1 MAFEKQNLNYAKE
14 YSQALAQAYPYVLY
28 FGALW
33 NAVKDDVKFLRND
46 TVILPSLSV
55 KGRKN
60 GDRDSIGTFGR
71 NFNNDEE
78 PKKLKTHRTW
88 DTLIHPRDIDE
99 TNHVATIQNIT
110 KVMNEE
116 QKFPEM
122 DAEMITALYKLKNE
136 ISAITPGEVLTLAN
150 VLTKFDAMMDAMDE
164 KRVPSAGRL
173 LYADTYT
180 KTLIDTAKEAA
191 RNLSATD
198 TAVARKL
205 DRIGEVE
212 IIGVPTTAMKSA
224 YKFTDDGFEVQG
236 DEYEKTTDAAV
247 VTGKTYYTRSGSEGA
262 YVYTV
267 VAEPSTDSIANYY
280 EKTVEAAK
288 DVKMILIH
296 PSVVIPVISY
306 DFAQL
311 GAPSSLSQGKW
322 TYFEESFEDVFIYN
336 KKHDAI
342 QFYIE
347 QSA

>member
-1 MAFEKQNLNYAKE
+1 MPFEKTGLNYAKE
-14 YSQALAQAYPYVLY
+14 YSQALAQAYPYTLF

-33 NAVKDDVKFLRND
+33 NATKPDVKFLRND

-60 GDRDSIGTFGR
+60 GDRDSIGSFGR

-136 ISAITPGEVLTLAN
+136 IESITEDEVLTLAN
-150 VLTKFDAMMDAMDE
+150 VLTKFDAMMDKMDE
-164 KRVPSAGRL
+164 ARVPAAGRL
-173 LYADTYT
+173 LYADTPT

-191 RNLSATD
+191 RNLSALD
-198 TAVARKL
+198 TAVSRSL

-212 IIGVPTTAMKSA
+212 VIGVPKSAMKSA
-224 YKFTDDGFEVQG
+224 YIFTDDGFEVAT
-236 DEYEKTTDAAV
+236 DVYELSQDTSV
-247 VTGKTYYTRSGSEGA
+247 QSGKNYYTKSGET
-262 YVYTV
+262 YTKV
-267 VAEPSTDSIANYY
+267 ESPTGNPSTSSYY
-280 EKTVEAAK
+280 EKMQEGAK
-288 DVKMILIH
+288 DVKMLLIH
-296 PSVVIPVISY
+296 PSVVIPVIAY

-336 KKHDAI
+336 KKHNAI
-342 QFYIE
+342 QFYVE
-347 QSA
+347 QTA

>member
-1 MAFEKQNLNYAKE
+1 MAFEKTGLNYAKE

-33 NAVKDDVKFLRND
+33 NAVKPDVKFLRND

-122 DAEMITALYKLKNE
+122 DAEMITALYALKN
-136 ISAITPGEVLTLAN
+136 AIESITEGDVLTLQN
-150 VLTKFDAMMDAMDE
+150 VLAKFDALMDKMDE
-164 KRVPSAGRL
+164 ARVPAAGRL
-173 LYADTYT
+173 LYCDTYT
-180 KTLIDTAKEAA
+180 KTLIDTAKEAGRMLA
-191 RNLSATD
+191 ATD
-198 TAVARKL
+198 TAVARSL

-212 IIGVPTTAMKSA
+212 VIGVPTTAMKSA
-224 YKFTDDGFEVQG
+224 YKFTDDGFEVQA
-236 DEYEKTTDAAV
+236 DEYEKSTDTTV
-247 VTGKTYYTRSGSEGA
+247 VTGKTYYTKAGD
-262 YVYTV
+262 VYTA
-267 VAEPSTDSIANYY
+267 VAEPTGNPSTSNYY
-280 EKTVEAAK
+280 EKVVEAAK
-288 DVKMILIH
+288 DVKMMLIH
-296 PSVVIPVISY
+296 PSAVIPVISY

-322 TYFEESFEDVFIYN
+322 TYFEESFEDVFIFN
-336 KKHDAI
+336 KKHAGI

-347 QSA
+347 NNA

>member
-1 MAFEKQNLNYAKE
+1 MPFEKTGLNYAKE
-14 YSQALAQAYPYVLY
+14 YSQALAQAYPYTLF

-33 NAVKDDVKFLRND
+33 NATKPDVKFLRND

-60 GDRDSIGTFGR
+60 GDRDSIGSFGR
-71 NFNNDEE
+71 NFNNNEE

-122 DAEMITALYKLKNE
+122 DAEMITALYALKNE
-136 ISAITPGEVLTLAN
+136 IENITEDDVLTLAN
-150 VLTKFDAMMDAMDE
+150 VLTKFDAMMDKMDE
-164 KRVPSAGRL
+164 ARVPAAGRL
-173 LYADTYT
+173 LYADTPT

-191 RNLSATD
+191 RNLSAQD
-198 TAVARKL
+198 TAVARSL

-212 IIGVPTTAMKSA
+212 IIGVPKSAMKSA
-224 YKFTDDGFEVQG
+224 YKFTDDGFEV
-236 DEYEKTTDAAV
+236 A
-247 VTGKTYYTRSGSEGA
+247 EG
-262 YVYTV
+262 
-267 VAEPSTDSIANYY
+267 
-280 EKTVEAAK
+280 AK
-288 DVKMILIH
+288 DVKMLLVH
-296 PSVVIPVISY
+296 TSAVIPVIAY

-336 KKHDAI
+336 KKHNAI

-347 QSA
+347 KTA

>member
-1 MAFEKQNLNYAKE
+1 MPFEKTGLNYAKE
-14 YSQALAQAYPYVLY
+14 YSQALAQAYPYTLF

-33 NAVKDDVKFLRND
+33 SAVKPDVKFLRND

-60 GDRDSIGTFGR
+60 GDRDSIGSFGR
-71 NFNNDEE
+71 NFNNEEE

-122 DAEMITALYKLKNE
+122 DAEMITALYSLKNE
-136 ISAITPGEVLTLAN
+136 IETITEDDVLTLAN
-150 VLTKFDAMMDAMDE
+150 VLTKFDAMMDKMDE
-164 KRVPSAGRL
+164 ARVPAAGRL
-173 LYADTYT
+173 LYADTPT

-191 RNLSATD
+191 RNLSAQD
-198 TAVARKL
+198 TAVARSL

-212 IIGVPTTAMKSA
+212 VIGVPKSAMKSA
-224 YKFTDDGFEVQG
+224 YNFTDDGF
-236 DEYEKTTDAAV
+236 
-247 VTGKTYYTRSGSEGA
+247 
-262 YVYTV
+262 TV
-267 VAEPSTDSIANYY
+267 ADT
-280 EKTVEAAK
+280 AK
-288 DVKMILIH
+288 DVKMILVH
-296 PSVVIPVISY
+296 PSAVIPVIAY

-322 TYFEESFEDVFIYN
+322 TYFEESFEDIFIYN
-336 KKHDAI
+336 KKHNAI

-347 QSA
+347 KTA

>member
-33 NAVKDDVKFLRND
+33 SAVKPDVKFLNNN

-55 KGRKN
+55 KGRGN
-60 GDRDSIGTFGR
+60 GDRDTIGSFSR
-71 NFNNDEE
+71 NFNNAEE
-78 PKKLKTHRTW
+78 TKVLKTHRTW

-99 TNHVATIQNIT
+99 TNHVASITNIT
-110 KVMNEE
+110 RVMNEE

-136 ISAITPGEVLTLAN
+136 QEAVIADDVLTVTN
-150 VLTKFDAMMDAMDE
+150 VLTKFDALMDKMDE
-164 KRVPSAGRL
+164 ARVPAAGRL

-198 TAVARKL
+198 TAVARSL

-212 IIGVPTTAMKSA
+212 VIGVPTSAMKSA
-224 YKFTDDGFEVQG
+224 YTFKETDGFEV
-236 DEYEKTTDAAV
+236 AV
-247 VTGKTYYTRSGSEGA
+247 G
-262 YVYTV
+262 
-267 VAEPSTDSIANYY
+267 
-280 EKTVEAAK
+280 AK
-288 DVKMILIH
+288 DVKMLLVH
-296 PSVVIPVISY
+296 PSAVIPVIAY
-306 DFAQL
+306 DFAEL
-311 GAPSSLSQGKW
+311 GAPSSLSKGKW
-322 TYFEESFEDVFIYN
+322 TYFEESFEDVFIFN
-336 KKHDAI
+336 KKHAGI

-347 QSA
+347 KSD

>member
-1 MAFEKQNLNYAKE
+1 MAFEKTGLNYAKE

-33 NAVKDDVKFLRND
+33 NAVKPDVEFLRND

-71 NFNNDEE
+71 NFNNEEE

-122 DAEMITALYKLKNE
+122 DAEMITALYSLKNAIE
-136 ISAITPGEVLTLAN
+136 AITEGDVLTLQN
-150 VLTKFDAMMDAMDE
+150 VLTKFDALMDKMDE
-164 KRVPSAGRL
+164 AKVPAAGRL
-173 LYADTYT
+173 LYCDTYT

-198 TAVARKL
+198 TAVARSL

-212 IIGVPTTAMKSA
+212 VIGVPTTAMKSA
-224 YKFTDDGFEVQG
+224 YKLTDDGFEVA
-236 DEYEKTTDAAV
+236 EDA
-247 VTGKTYYTRSGSEGA
+247 K
-262 YVYTV
+262 
-267 VAEPSTDSIANYY
+267 N
-280 EKTVEAAK
+280 
-288 DVKMILIH
+288 VKMMLIH
-296 PSVVIPVISY
+296 PSAVIPVISY

-322 TYFEESFEDVFIYN
+322 TYFEESFEDVFIFN
-336 KKHDAI
+336 KKHAGI

>member
-1 MAFEKQNLNYAKE
+1 MAFEKTGLNYAKE

-33 NAVKDDVKFLRND
+33 NAVKPDVKFLRND

-122 DAEMITALYKLKNE
+122 DAEIITALYSLKNAIE
-136 ISAITPGEVLTLAN
+136 AITEGDVLTLQN
-150 VLTKFDAMMDAMDE
+150 VLTKFDALMDKMDE
-164 KRVPSAGRL
+164 ARVPASGRL
-173 LYADTYT
+173 LYCDTYT

-198 TAVARKL
+198 TAVARSL

-224 YKFTDDGFEVQG
+224 FKFTDDGFEVQG
-236 DEYEKTTDAAV
+236 DEYEKTTDEAV
-247 VTGKTYYTRSGSEGA
+247 VTGKTYYTKNGDT
-262 YVYTV
+262 YTV
-267 VAEPSTDSIANYY
+267 VAEPSTASISTYY
-280 EKTVEAAK
+280 EKTAEAAK
-288 DVKMILIH
+288 DVKMMLIH
-296 PSVVIPVISY
+296 PSVVVPVISY

-322 TYFEESFEDVFIYN
+322 TYFEESFEDVFIFN
-336 KKHDAI
+336 KKHAGI

-347 QSA
+347 QNA

>member
-1 MAFEKQNLNYAKE
+1 MAFEKTNLNYAKE
-14 YSQALAQAYPYVLY
+14 YSQALAQAYPYTLY

-33 NAVKDDVKFLRND
+33 SAVKPDVKFLRND
-46 TVILPSLSV
+46 TVILPSLTV

-60 GDRDSIGTFGR
+60 GDRDSIGSFGR
-71 NFNNDEE
+71 NFNNAEE

-88 DTLIHPRDIDE
+88 DTLIHPRDIEE

-136 ISAITPGEVLTLAN
+136 IESITEDEVLSLWN
-150 VLTKFDAMMDAMDE
+150 VLTKFDALMDKMDE
-164 KRVPSAGRL
+164 KRVPAAGRL
-173 LYADTYT
+173 LYADTPT

-191 RNLSATD
+191 RNLSAQD
-198 TAVARKL
+198 TAVARSL

-212 IIGVPTTAMKSA
+212 VIGVPTTAMKSA
-224 YKFTDDGFEVQG
+224 YEFTDDGFN
-236 DEYEKTTDAAV
+236 
-247 VTGKTYYTRSGSEGA
+247 
-262 YVYTV
+262 
-267 VAEPSTDSIANYY
+267 VAG
-280 EKTVEAAK
+280 EAKA
-288 DVKMILIH
+288 VKMLLIH
-296 PSVVIPVISY
+296 PSAVIPVIAY

-347 QSA
+347 RNA

>member
-1 MAFEKQNLNYAKE
+1 MAFEKTGLNYAKE
-14 YSQALAQAYPYVLY
+14 YSQALAQAYPYTLF

-33 NAVKDDVKFLRND
+33 SAVKPDVKFLRND

-110 KVMNEE
+110 KTMNEE
-116 QKFPEM
+116 EKFPEM

-136 ISAITPGEVLTLAN
+136 IETITEGDVLTLAN
-150 VLTKFDAMMDAMDE
+150 VLTKFDAMMDKMDE
-164 KRVPSAGRL
+164 KRVSAAGRL

-191 RNLSATD
+191 RNLSAQD
-198 TAVARKL
+198 TTVARSL

-212 IIGVPTTAMKSA
+212 VIGVPTTAMKSA
-224 YKFTDDGFEVQG
+224 YNFTDDGFEVAS
-236 DEYEKTTDAAV
+236 DA
-247 VTGKTYYTRSGSEGA
+247 K
-262 YVYTV
+262 
-267 VAEPSTDSIANYY
+267 N
-280 EKTVEAAK
+280 
-288 DVKMILIH
+288 VKMILVH
-296 PSVVIPVISY
+296 PSAVIPVIAY

-322 TYFEESFEDVFIYN
+322 TYFEESFEDVFIFN

-347 QSA
+347 KQS

>member
-1 MAFEKQNLNYAKE
+1 MAFEKADLNYAKE
-14 YSQALAQAYPYVLY
+14 YSQALAQAYPYTLY

-33 NAVKDDVKFLRND
+33 NATKPDVTFLRND

-88 DTLIHPRDIDE
+88 DTLIHPREIDE

-110 KVMNEE
+110 KTMNEE

-122 DAEMITALYKLKNE
+122 DAEMITALYSLKNE
-136 ISAITPGEVLTLAN
+136 IEAIVEGDVLAVTN
-150 VLTKFDAMMDAMDE
+150 VLTKFDALMDKMDE
-164 KRVPSAGRL
+164 ARVPAAGRL
-173 LYADTYT
+173 LYCDTYT
-180 KTLIDTAKEAA
+180 KTLIDTAKEAS
-191 RNLSATD
+191 RNLSAQD
-198 TAVARKL
+198 TAIARKL

-224 YKFTDDGFEVQG
+224 YNFTDDGFEV
-236 DEYEKTTDAAV
+236 A
-247 VTGKTYYTRSGSEGA
+247 EG
-262 YVYTV
+262 
-267 VAEPSTDSIANYY
+267 
-280 EKTVEAAK
+280 AK
-288 DVKMILIH
+288 DVKMLLVH
-296 PSVVIPVISY
+296 PSAVIPIIAY

-322 TYFEESFEDVFIYN
+322 TYFEESFEDVFIFN
-336 KKHDAI
+336 KKHAGI
-342 QFYIE
+342 QFYVE
-347 QSA
+347 KTA

>member
-1 MAFEKQNLNYAKE
+1 MPFEKQGLNYAKE
-14 YSQALAQAYPYVLY
+14 YSQALAQAYPYTLY

-33 NAVKDDVKFLRND
+33 SAVKPDVKFLRND
-46 TVILPSLSV
+46 TVILPSLTV

-60 GDRDSIGTFGR
+60 GDRDSIGSFGR

-88 DTLIHPRDIDE
+88 DTLIHPRDIEE

-122 DAEMITALYKLKNE
+122 DAEMITSLYELKN
-136 ISAITPGEVLTLAN
+136 AIEAVKEGDPLALDTVLK
-150 VLTKFDAMMDAMDE
+150 VFDEMMDAMDE
-164 KRVPSAGRL
+164 ARVPAAGRL
-173 LYADTYT
+173 LYVDTPT
-180 KTLIDTAKEAA
+180 KTLIDTAKEAS

-198 TAVARKL
+198 TAIARKL

-212 IIGVPTTAMKSA
+212 IIGVPTSAMKSKYNFKA
-224 YKFTDDGFEVQG
+224 DDGFEV
-236 DEYEKTTDAAV
+236 
-247 VTGKTYYTRSGSEGA
+247 
-262 YVYTV
+262 
-267 VAEPSTDSIANYY
+267 AED
-280 EKTVEAAK
+280 AK
-288 DVKMILIH
+288 DVRMLLIH

-336 KKHDAI
+336 KKHQAI
-342 QFYIE
+342 QFYVE
-347 QSA
+347 KKTA

>member
-1 MAFEKQNLNYAKE
+1 MPFEKTGLNYAKE
-14 YSQALAQAYPYVLY
+14 YSQALAQAYPYTLF

-33 NAVKDDVKFLRND
+33 SAVKPDVKFLRND

-60 GDRDSIGTFGR
+60 GDRDSIGSFGR

-99 TNHVATIQNIT
+99 TNQVATIQNIT

-136 ISAITPGEVLTLAN
+136 IETITEDDVLTLAN
-150 VLTKFDAMMDAMDE
+150 VLTKFDAMMDKMDE
-164 KRVPSAGRL
+164 KRVPAAGRI
-173 LYADTYT
+173 LYADTPT
-180 KTLIDTAKEAA
+180 KTLIDTAKEASRSLSSQDTSIA
-191 RNLSATD
+191 RS
-198 TAVARKL
+198 L

-212 IIGVPTTAMKSA
+212 IIGVPNSAMKSA
-224 YKFTDDGFEVQG
+224 YKLTDDGYEV
-236 DEYEKTTDAAV
+236 EET
-247 VTGKTYYTRSGSEGA
+247 
-262 YVYTV
+262 
-267 VAEPSTDSIANYY
+267 
-280 EKTVEAAK
+280 AK
-288 DVKMILIH
+288 DVKMMLIH
-296 PSVVIPVISY
+296 PSAVIPVIAY

-311 GAPSSLSQGKW
+311 GAPTSLSQGKW

-347 QSA
+347 RKA

>member
-1 MAFEKQNLNYAKE
+1 MAFEKTGLNYAKE

-33 NAVKDDVKFLRND
+33 NAVKPDVKFLRND

-71 NFNNDEE
+71 NFNNEEE

-122 DAEMITALYKLKNE
+122 DAEMITALYSLKNAIE
-136 ISAITPGEVLTLAN
+136 AITEGDVLTLQN
-150 VLTKFDAMMDAMDE
+150 VLTKFDALMDKMDE
-164 KRVPSAGRL
+164 ARVPAAGRL
-173 LYADTYT
+173 LYCDTYT

-198 TAVARKL
+198 TAVARSL

-212 IIGVPTTAMKSA
+212 VIGVPTTAMKSA
-224 YKFTDDGFEVQG
+224 YKFTDDGFEVA
-236 DEYEKTTDAAV
+236 EDA
-247 VTGKTYYTRSGSEGA
+247 K
-262 YVYTV
+262 
-267 VAEPSTDSIANYY
+267 N
-280 EKTVEAAK
+280 
-288 DVKMILIH
+288 VKMMLIH
-296 PSVVIPVISY
+296 PSAVIPVISY

-322 TYFEESFEDVFIYN
+322 TYFEESFEDVFIFN
-336 KKHDAI
+336 KKHAGI

>member
-1 MAFEKQNLNYAKE
+1 MPFEKTGLNYAKE
-14 YSQALAQAYPYVLY
+14 YSQALAQAYPYTLF

-33 NAVKDDVKFLRND
+33 SATKPDVKFLRND

-55 KGRKN
+55 RGRKN

-71 NFNNDEE
+71 NFNNAEE

-136 ISAITPGEVLTLAN
+136 IEAITEDDVLTLAN
-150 VLTKFDAMMDAMDE
+150 VLTKFDAMMDKMDE
-164 KRVPSAGRL
+164 KRVPAAGRL
-173 LYADTYT
+173 LYADTPT

-191 RNLSATD
+191 RNLSAQD
-198 TAVARKL
+198 TAVARSL

-212 IIGVPTTAMKSA
+212 VIGVPTTAMKSA
-224 YKFTDDGFEVQG
+224 YNFTDDGFEVAA
-236 DEYEKTTDAAV
+236 DA
-247 VTGKTYYTRSGSEGA
+247 K
-262 YVYTV
+262 
-267 VAEPSTDSIANYY
+267 N
-280 EKTVEAAK
+280 
-288 DVKMILIH
+288 VKMLLIH
-296 PSVVIPVISY
+296 TSAVIPVIAY

-342 QFYIE
+342 QFYVE
-347 QSA
+347 KSA

>member
-1 MAFEKQNLNYAKE
+1 MPFEKTGLNYAKE
-14 YSQALAQAYPYVLY
+14 YSQALAQAYPYTLF

-33 NAVKDDVKFLRND
+33 SAVKPDVKFLRND

-55 KGRKN
+55 RGRKN

-71 NFNNDEE
+71 NFNNAEE

-136 ISAITPGEVLTLAN
+136 IEAITEDDVLTLAN
-150 VLTKFDAMMDAMDE
+150 VLTKFDAMMDKMDE
-164 KRVPSAGRL
+164 ARVPAAGRL
-173 LYADTYT
+173 LYADTPT

-191 RNLSATD
+191 RNLSAQD
-198 TAVARKL
+198 TAVARSL

-212 IIGVPTTAMKSA
+212 VIGVPTTAMKSA
-224 YKFTDDGFEVQG
+224 YNFTDDGFEVAA
-236 DEYEKTTDAAV
+236 DA
-247 VTGKTYYTRSGSEGA
+247 K
-262 YVYTV
+262 
-267 VAEPSTDSIANYY
+267 N
-280 EKTVEAAK
+280 
-288 DVKMILIH
+288 VKMLLIH
-296 PSVVIPVISY
+296 TSAVIPVIAY

-336 KKHDAI
+336 KKHNAI
-342 QFYIE
+342 QFYVE
-347 QSA
+347 KTA

>member
-1 MAFEKQNLNYAKE
+1 MAFEKTGLNYAKE

-33 NAVKDDVKFLRND
+33 NAVKPDVKFLRND

-122 DAEMITALYKLKNE
+122 DAEMITALYALKNE
-136 ISAITPGEVLTLAN
+136 IEAIQEGDVLTLQN
-150 VLTKFDAMMDAMDE
+150 VLTKFDAMMDKMDE
-164 KRVPSAGRL
+164 ARVPAAGRL

-198 TAVARKL
+198 TAIARSL

-212 IIGVPTTAMKSA
+212 VIGVPTTAMKSA
-224 YKFTDDGFEVQG
+224 YEFTDDGFEV
-236 DEYEKTTDAAV
+236 
-247 VTGKTYYTRSGSEGA
+247 
-262 YVYTV
+262 
-267 VAEPSTDSIANYY
+267 AED
-280 EKTVEAAK
+280 AK
-288 DVKMILIH
+288 DVKMMLIH
-296 PSVVIPVISY
+296 TSAIIPVIAY

-336 KKHDAI
+336 KKHNAI

-347 QSA
+347 KTA